1 MGKLIGLHSEK
12 HTPMQLDVR
21 KAELS
26 DCKFLAQIVINSE
39 STGFEIVTFQKMFE
53 LGEEEMLE
61 TLTTVLSNDTG
72 GHPLSFKSYYI
83 ALKDG
88 VKCGAFSSYIEGVHG
103 DSNLLMANA
112 LISKMDRALVMKG
125 FIYSKQHSEVIIP
138 KAPGFRQIDCVATLK
153 EYRGMGVFRAI
164 YDFAHNDL
172 SPQALSGTEIQ
183 VWKNNPAVLV
193 YKKFGYSIQE
203 EYPSKSDSNKTKL
216 LMRKLTNE
224 N

>member
-1 MGKLIGLHSEK
+1 MEKLIELHLK
-12 HTPMQLDVR
+12 KNIPMQLEVR
-21 KAELS
+21 KAEIS
-26 DCKFLAQIVINSE
+26 DCKFLAQIVLNSE

-53 LGEEEMLE
+53 LEREEMLE
-61 TLTTVLSNDTG
+61 TLTSVISNDTG

-125 FIYSKQHSEVIIP
+125 FSYSKQHSEIIIP
-138 KAPGFRQIDCVATLK
+138 KTIGFRQIDCVATLE

-164 YDFAHNDL
+164 YDFAYNDFN
-172 SPQALSGTEIQ
+172 SQVSSGSEIQ

-193 YKKFGYSIQE
+193 YEKFGYSIQE